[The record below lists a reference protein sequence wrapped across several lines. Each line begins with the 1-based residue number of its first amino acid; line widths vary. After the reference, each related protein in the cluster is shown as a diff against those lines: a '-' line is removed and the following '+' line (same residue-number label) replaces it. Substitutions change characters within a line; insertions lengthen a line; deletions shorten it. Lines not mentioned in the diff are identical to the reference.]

1 MTCPGWPQ
9 YNLPHTK
16 IGKPILTST
25 QGPLQ
30 NSFTMTI
37 IVFRIELY
45 LQSPIIITLLCPSE
59 TMHKALSD
67 QSAFVHCPLSTEK
80 KKKNA
85 SYFFVCSTG
94 WVSFLFSMSGHIPD
108 TKQINMLHSQP
119 GIQGIP
125 IIKQQCA
132 CRKGNILND

>member
-1 MTCPGWPQ
+1 MTCPAWPQ

-16 IGKPILTST
+16 IGKLILTST

-37 IVFRIELY
+37 IVFRIKLH
-45 LQSPIIITLLCPSE
+45 LQSPVIIKLLCPSE
-59 TMHKALSD
+59 TIHKAPSD
-67 QSAFVHCPLSTEK
+67 QSAFVHCPLSTEG
-80 KKKNA
+80 KKNA
-85 SYFFVCSTG
+85 SYFFVCLTG
-94 WVSFLFSMSGHIPD
+94 WVSVLFSMSGHIPD
-108 TKQINMLHSQP
+108 TKQIDTLHSQP

-125 IIKQQCA
+125 IIKQQCV